1 MAKVKRYNNNG
12 YVTSDDSNSGM
23 KEAYDEGALER
34 ANSSKESQ
42 AIANEAKGEGMLKS
56 MRDAVTKPKI
66 VTKEELAA
74 SGMSLRDYMNKQQG
88 LSRRGESRSD
98 IAAIIAKGQANNDAD
113 RKETEAEEVRD
124 RAMNQKLGAFDQNSA
139 TTYNTPNANS
149 ASKSS
154 SGMSMKDKVT
164 KEAIDS
170 IKASGKK
177 YPDMSA
183 LQAPAKRAGMTAM
196 GRKDSGFDLNS
207 NVSYK
212 KGGSVSSASRRA
224 DGIATKG
231 KTRGRMC

>member
-1 MAKVKRYNNNG
+1 MAKVKRYVNDG
-12 YVTSDDSNSGM
+12 YVTSEDSNYGM
-23 KEAYDEGALER
+23 KEARDAIDADIAKTPSADYGDYISES
-34 ANSSKESQ
+34 SSKTVKAS
-42 AIANEAKGEGMLKS
+42 
-56 MRDAVTKPKI
+56 KPKM

-88 LSRRGESRSD
+88 LKPRGD
-98 IAAIIAKGQANNDAD
+98 ITPRQQINF
-113 RKETEAEEVRD
+113 EY
-124 RAMNQKLGAFDQNSA
+124 L
-139 TTYNTPNANS
+139 NTPNAKS
-149 ASKSS
+149 DSTSS

-196 GRKDSGFDLNS
+196 RKRNSGLDSNS
-207 NVSYK
+207 DVSYK
-212 KGGSVSSASRRA
+212 QGGSVGSASRRA
-224 DGIATKG
+224 DGIAVKG